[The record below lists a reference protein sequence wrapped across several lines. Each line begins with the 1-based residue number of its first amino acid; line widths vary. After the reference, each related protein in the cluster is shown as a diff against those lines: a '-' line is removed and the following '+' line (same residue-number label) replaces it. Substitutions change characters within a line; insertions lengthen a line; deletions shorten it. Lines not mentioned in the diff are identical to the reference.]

1 MAESSISAHENGAT
15 DDLSI
20 AELAAMDFDPW
31 PVSPDN
37 WQPPTNDQWC
47 NEVNPTLIAA
57 RVAFASMH
65 KSKDQLVVIVSEL
78 EKDGV
83 DVFENIRHAQAFIDP
98 IKSVLDAAYA
108 RMLIA
113 SAAAIEEEGGDTA
126 P

>member
-1 MAESSISAHENGAT
+1 MATANISAHEAGAT

-20 AELAAMDFDPW
+20 SELATIDFDPW
-31 PVSPDN
+31 PVSPDK
-37 WQPPTNDQWC
+37 WQPPTNEQWC
-47 NEVNPTLIAA
+47 NAINPTLTAA
-57 RVAFASMH
+57 RVAFVSMH
-65 KSKDQLVVIVSEL
+65 KSKDQLVGIVSEL

-83 DVFENIRHAQAFIDP
+83 DVLDSIQHAQAFIDP

-126 P
+126 R